1 MASVCLPGVMKTGVP
16 GQVPAV
22 EAAVGQVLCVELLG
36 AVLVVVLVR
45 VEVVD
50 DGGLVRPTLEGALI
64 EGALAAAPRAHVAL
78 HRAFNSRV
86 ASKGG
91 KGDEAGVLGAQR
103 PKSETNIDVGAGSA
117 SLWVLPLPLLLRGPR
132 CWI

>member
-45 VEVVD
+45 VEVVH
-50 DGGLVRPTLEGALI
+50 DGGLVRPTL